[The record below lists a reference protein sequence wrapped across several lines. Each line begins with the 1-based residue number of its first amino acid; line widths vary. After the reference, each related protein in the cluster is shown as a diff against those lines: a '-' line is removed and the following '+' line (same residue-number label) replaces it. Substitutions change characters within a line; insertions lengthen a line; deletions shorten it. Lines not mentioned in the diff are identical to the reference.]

1 MLAVLPDYYFVA
13 RRLDKEFK
21 DKRFLVLV
29 FNFNRMK
36 IFSFEQ
42 ELGEKYVVDVTEKFA
57 ALFTEEDEEK
67 YEDGYLVGDSIDGAL
82 AARCD
87 FINRD
92 RAYIIYL

>member
-1 MLAVLPDYYFVA
+1 MLAVLPDYYFTA

-42 ELGEKYVVDVTEKFA
+42 ELGEKFVVDITEKFA
-57 ALFTEEDEEK
+57 PLFTEEDEEK
-67 YEDGYLVGDSIDGAL
+67 YEDGYLVGDSIDFAL
-82 AARCD
+82 MGRCD

-92 RAYIIYL
+92 RAYIIHL

>member
-1 MLAVLPDYYFVA
+1 MLSVLPDYYFTA

-21 DKRFLVLV
+21 DKRFLILV
-29 FNFNRMK
+29 FNFNRLK
-36 IFSFEQ
+36 VFLFEQ
-42 ELGEKYVVDVTEKFA
+42 ELGEKFVVDITEKFA
-57 ALFTEEDEEK
+57 ALFTEEDKEK

-87 FINRD
+87 FLNHD